1 VNRQIIGLT
10 GLMGSGKSLAAQE
23 LERIGFTR
31 TRFAGSLKDMMRV
44 LGLTEE
50 EIEGSLKETAC
61 ALLGGKTPRY
71 AMQTIGTE
79 WGRELI
85 DPELWVNVWK
95 HKVSTIAPRVS
106 VSVEDV
112 RFPNEAEAVRSLG
125 GIVVRIT
132 RGVTKAGSGHASEA
146 MDFQADYHVEN
157 DGTIEQFQQKI
168 RDLAMYRFGH
178 NHAA

>member
-50 EIEGSLKETAC
+50 EIEGNLKETAC

-79 WGRELI
+79 WGR
-85 DPELWVNVWK
+85 
-95 HKVSTIAPRVS
+95 STPTIGRRASCGTSSP
-106 VSVEDV
+106 
-112 RFPNEAEAVRSLG
+112 ARSQG
-125 GIVVRIT
+125 EISFACTTT
-132 RGVTKAGSGHASEA
+132 R
-146 MDFQADYHVEN
+146 
-157 DGTIEQFQQKI
+157 TIS
-168 RDLAMYRFGH
+168 
-178 NHAA
+178 

>member
-1 VNRQIIGLT
+1 
-10 GLMGSGKSLAAQE
+10 MGSGKSLAAQE
-23 LERIGFTR
+23 LERIGFAR
-31 TRFAGSLKDMMRV
+31 TRFAAALKDMMRV
-44 LGLTEE
+44 VGLTDEH
-50 EIEGSLKETAC
+50 IEGKLKELPC
-61 ALLGGKTPRY
+61 ELLCGRTPRY

-79 WGRELI
+79 WGRNLI
-85 DPELWVNVWK
+85 GEQFWVNVWK

-112 RFPNEAEAVRSLG
+112 RFSNEAEAVRSLG

-132 RGVTKAGSGHASEA
+132 RGVTKTSSGHPSET

-157 DGTIEQFQQKI
+157 DGTIEDCQKKI